1 MCENEVVNTTV
12 VSERRQTTLLADG
25 CAAAGIGVNDQVE
38 WRFEAGEIRG
48 KKLTPDLVIE
58 IGREDVEPNHMLPP
72 GWIMSGEDCAAA
84 IRGS

>member
-1 MCENEVVNTTV
+1 MNTTV

-48 KKLTPDLVIE
+48 KKLTPVTE
-58 IGREDVEPNHMLPP
+58 RMKTGH
-72 GWIMSGEDCAAA
+72 S
-84 IRGS
+84 